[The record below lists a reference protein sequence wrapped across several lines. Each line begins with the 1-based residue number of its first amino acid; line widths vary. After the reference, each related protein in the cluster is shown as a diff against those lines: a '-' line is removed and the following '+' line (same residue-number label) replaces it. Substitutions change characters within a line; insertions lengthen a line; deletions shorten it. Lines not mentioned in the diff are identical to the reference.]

1 MSDKTGNIENYE
13 KRFGVLAIEK
23 GFITPDELFE
33 ALRVQVQD
41 EIEKGTHRLI
51 GEILLDRNSMT
62 PAQIDEVLKVI
73 FERYRAKSS

>member
-1 MSDKTGNIENYE
+1 MSDKTGNIEHYE

-62 PAQIDEVLKVI
+62 PAQIDEVLKLI
-73 FERYRAKSS
+73 FERYRAKSW

>member
-73 FERYRAKSS
+73 FERYRAKSW

>member
-73 FERYRAKSS
+73 FER

>member
-73 FERYRAKSS
+73 FERYRAKS

>member
-13 KRFGVLAIEK
+13 KRFGVFAIEK

-62 PAQIDEVLKVI
+62 PAQIDEVLKLI
-73 FERYRAKSS
+73 FEQYRAKSW

>member
-62 PAQIDEVLKVI
+62 AAQIDEVLKVV
-73 FERYRAKSS
+73 FKRYRAKS

>member
-1 MSDKTGNIENYE
+1 MSNKTGNIENYE
-13 KRFGVLAIEK
+13 KRFGVLAVEK

-62 PAQIDEVLKVI
+62 PAQIDEVLKLI
-73 FERYRAKSS
+73 FERYRAKSW

>member
-1 MSDKTGNIENYE
+1 MSDKTGKIENYE

-62 PAQIDEVLKVI
+62 AAQIDEVLKVV
-73 FERYRAKSS
+73 FKRYRAKS